1 MSRLVITI
9 LVDNPNSWI
18 IPFAGTLST
27 VLSEDG
33 HDCLFVQKHKD
44 VREGDILIML
54 SCNRIF
60 KELTLN
66 RHNLV
71 VHESELPRGRGMSPV
86 TWQILEGKNRIPV
99 TLLEATDELDAGV
112 IYDQSFIELNG
123 SELVDEWRALQA
135 KATINLIRRF
145 LFKYPEVEGKEQ
157 VGEPTYYRSRTMDDS
172 QLSLDQS
179 IEEQFSL
186 LRVVDN
192 KRYPAW
198 FERKGI
204 RYKIEITKLEE

>member
-27 VLSEDG
+27 ELSEDG

-44 VREGDILIML
+44 VRKGDILIML

-66 RHNLV
+66 KHNLI
-71 VHESELPRGRGMSPV
+71 VHESDLPRGRGMSPF

-99 TLLEATDELDAGV
+99 TLLEASDELDAGV
-112 IYDQSFIELNG
+112 IYDQTYIDLNG
-123 SELVDEWRALQA
+123 CELVDEWRALQA

-145 LFKYPEVEGKEQ
+145 ISIYPKVEGKEQ
-157 VGEPTYYRSRTMDDS
+157 VGEPTYYRSRTIEDS
-172 QLSLDQS
+172 RLNVDQT

-192 KRYPAW
+192 NRYPAW
-198 FERKGI
+198 FERNGV
-204 RYKIEITKLEE
+204 RYKVEITKLEK

>member
-1 MSRLVITI
+1 MCRLVITI

-18 IPFAGTLST
+18 IPFACAFSKE
-27 VLSEDG
+27 LSEVG

-44 VREGDILIML
+44 VREGDILIIL
-54 SCNRIF
+54 SCIKIF

-66 RHNLV
+66 KHNLV
-71 VHESELPRGRGMSPV
+71 IHESDLPRGRGMSPF
-86 TWQILEGKNRIPV
+86 TWQILEGRNRIPV

-112 IYDQSFIELNG
+112 IFDKTYIDLNG
-123 SELVDEWRALQA
+123 SELVDEWRVLQA

-145 LFKYPEVEGKEQ
+145 IFTYPEVQSNEQ

-172 QLSLDQS
+172 RLSLDQS
-179 IEEQFSL
+179 IEEQFNL

-198 FERKGI
+198 FERKGV
-204 RYKIEITKLEE
+204 RYKIEITKLDE